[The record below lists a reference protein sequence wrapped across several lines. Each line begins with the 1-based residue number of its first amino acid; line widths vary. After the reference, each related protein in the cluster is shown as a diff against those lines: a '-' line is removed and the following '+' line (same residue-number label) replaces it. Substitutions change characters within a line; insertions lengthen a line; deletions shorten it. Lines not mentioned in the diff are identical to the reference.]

1 MGPHVTPSGSRLPTA
16 WVGPGANARPVLQA
30 ALGWGLHG
38 EGGSCH
44 GGGHPLSPSP
54 VRERLA
60 LGALLAVRTP
70 VTSLGTRNSAV
81 WVHRSVL
88 RASLGW
94 GPRRR
99 MPEARTWG
107 ALREPG
113 PTWHTCPL
121 WLSPAAA
128 SPERVPTV
136 YLGKWNRSPAPPT
149 HVKPLGLE
157 PALGLQKA
165 PADSSPSTEAA
176 PGDVSPLHAMGVGW
190 RQLAPLWALALALA
204 CAQHTGELP
213 AGWRA
218 LAMARRPC
226 SPTS

>member
-30 ALGWGLHG
+30 ALDWGLHG

-94 GPRRR
+94 VPRRR

-113 PTWHTCPL
+113 PTWHTCPPL
-121 WLSPAAA
+121 AVSGCGQPRA
-128 SPERVPTV
+128 SAHCLPGQVEPQ
-136 YLGKWNRSPAPPT
+136 PCPT
-149 HVKPLGLE
+149 HPREATGAGASSGATKGSRRLKSLHRGRPWGRLPPPRNGCWLE
-157 PALGLQKA
+157 AAGPALGPGSRPGLR
-165 PADSSPSTEAA
+165 PA
-176 PGDVSPLHAMGVGW
+176 H
-190 RQLAPLWALALALA
+190 R
-204 CAQHTGELP
+204 
-213 AGWRA
+213 
-218 LAMARRPC
+218 
-226 SPTS
+226 